1 MTGWR
6 LGWMVLPED
15 LSRPVERLQQ
25 NMFINAP
32 TPSQLAAVEA
42 FRSDD
47 ELQAN
52 VERYAANRAIML
64 REMPRAGFHKMAPSD
79 GAFYI
84 YADVSHVTEDA
95 GKFCKEMLRETG
107 VAATPGALAC
117 PRMCAAPGA
126 ARSGDVGTPPAGCS
140 HSARTGLPRMCVSF
154 CRDGLRS
161 SGWAQVRTLYVLR
174 DH

>member
-1 MTGWR
+1 
-6 LGWMVLPED
+6 MVLPED
-15 LSRPVERLQQ
+15 LARPVERLQQ

-64 REMPRAGFHKMAPSD
+64 REMPKAGFHQLAPSD

-84 YADVSHVTEDA
+84 YADVSHVTDHA
-95 GKFCKEMLRETG
+95 GEFCKQLLRDAG
-107 VAATPGALAC
+107 VAATPGAL
-117 PRMCAAPGA
+117 PGPP
-126 ARSGDVGTPPAGCS
+126 VG
-140 HSARTGLPRMCVSF
+140 RTGCGPLGGWREDPP
-154 CRDGLRS
+154 GLRM
-161 SGWAQVRTLYVLR
+161 L
-174 DH
+174 